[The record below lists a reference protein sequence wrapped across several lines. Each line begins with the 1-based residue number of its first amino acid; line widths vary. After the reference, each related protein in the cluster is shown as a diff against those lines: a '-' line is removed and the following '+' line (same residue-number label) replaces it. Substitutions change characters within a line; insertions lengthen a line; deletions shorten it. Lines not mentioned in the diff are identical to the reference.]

1 MVRPCAGPAR
11 PSGRGSAAT
20 RAPGDLTARH
30 EAEGGPVRPWSPLT
44 VGMAVAVGAAVYA
57 LEWLLAVPTGDA
69 FVDATLGAFVTLL
82 ILGWW
87 RG

>member
-1 MVRPCAGPAR
+1 M
-11 PSGRGSAAT
+11 
-20 RAPGDLTARH
+20 
-30 EAEGGPVRPWSPLT
+30 RPWSPLT

-57 LEWLLAVPTGDA
+57 LEWLLAVPPADA

-82 ILGWW
+82 ILGW

>member
-1 MVRPCAGPAR
+1 V
-11 PSGRGSAAT
+11 GR
-20 RAPGDLTARH
+20 
-30 EAEGGPVRPWSPLT
+30 WSPLT

-57 LEWLLAVPTGDA
+57 VEWLLAVPPGDA
-69 FVDATLGAFVTLL
+69 FVDATLVAFVTLL